1 MTRPV
6 IFLDFDGV
14 IAPIVRWDR
23 YEDLDPV
30 CVKRLNEIVA
40 GAGADVVVSST
51 HRHGKSVAELQ
62 ELLAAA
68 GFTGDVLDKTP
79 VGAPGDDRGDEIAAW
94 LAAHPV
100 AGYVILDDHV
110 VDVGPETHLVLTQ
123 SARGLQ
129 PADIALAIDLL
140 RRPLHAADGGP
151 P

>member
-1 MTRPV
+1 M

-23 YEDLDPV
+23 YEDLDPA

-40 GAGADVVVSST
+40 STGAGVVVSST

-68 GFTGDVLDKTP
+68 GFIGDVRDKTP
-79 VGAPGDDRGDEIAAW
+79 AGAPGDDRGDEIATW

-110 VDVGPETHLVLTQ
+110 VDVGTPHTHLVLTQ

-129 PADIALAIDLL
+129 PGDVALAIDLL

-151 P
+151 S